1 MHGWWTLA
9 ALLVASAHA
18 AIVWSSS
25 ANITTI
31 VYPTYTYPDNLDL
44 SKSFPL
50 SLARGQDLL
59 LPMGPLHH
67 ALFPEAETKP
77 TALGFSIATCSGTVQ
92 VSLLLA
98 DNSTQSL
105 SMQASQCFTFLQE
118 PTPSSP
124 SLCPLYLG
132 ADELYYNINP
142 HSIQGVLLMADDDVD
157 AIAHVHI
164 TSSHVFP
171 GYTSLLVDDGA
182 LAFALRMQDDNVTG
196 VAEFSPA
203 ALVDLAAATHATCV
217 NCSYSLL
224 AVPIAANASVS
235 TQAFGCLAST
245 AIALQL
251 APNGPS
257 DNSPNVTKDVSALG
271 RLVPSSGWY
280 TVYLAAQHVGPSQT
294 MVYPPVKLYVAHPP
308 LHLAVYLGLGLGV
321 AGVLAAIMLA
331 RRRYR
336 RRRRRGRDGT
346 HRLSDDEVDGDRG
359 EFVGLLSNTSVAAS
373 KHTMHAADVGD
384 EGFDDDDDVLARYDE
399 IEGHV

>member
-1 MHGWWTLA
+1 MMHGWWTLA

-18 AIVWSSS
+18 VVWSSS
-25 ANITTI
+25 TNRPTHA
-31 VYPTYTYPDNLDL
+31 YPVYTYPDNLDL
-44 SKSFPL
+44 STSFPV

-59 LPMGPLHH
+59 LPINPLRH
-67 ALFPEAETKP
+67 ALFPEAETTP

-98 DNSTQSL
+98 DNSTRSL
-105 SMQASQCFTFLQE
+105 SMQVSQCFTFLLE
-118 PTPSSP
+118 PTLSSP

-132 ADELYYNINP
+132 ADELYCTIDP

-157 AIAHVHI
+157 AHAHVRL

-171 GYTSLLVDDGA
+171 GYSSLLIDDGA
-182 LAFALRMQDDNVTG
+182 LAFALRMQADNVSG

-203 ALVDLAAATHATCV
+203 ALVDLAATTRAPCV

-224 AVPIAANASVS
+224 AVPTAANASIS
-235 TQAFGCLAST
+235 TRAFGCLAAD

-251 APNGPS
+251 APSAQNG
-257 DNSPNVTKDVSALG
+257 NVTKDVAALG

-280 TVYLAAQHVGPSQT
+280 TVYLAAQHAGPSQT

-308 LHLAVYLGLGLGV
+308 LHLAVYLGLGIGV
-321 AGVLAAIMLA
+321 AGLLGAMVLA

-336 RRRRRGRDGT
+336 RHRGIGRGDT
-346 HRLSDDEVDGDRG
+346 HHLLSDDELDGDRG
-359 EFVGLLSNTSVAAS
+359 EFVGLLSNTPVATA
-373 KHTMHAADVGD
+373 KRTVHAADVGN
-384 EGFDDDDDVLARYDE
+384 EGFDDDDDVLSRYDE